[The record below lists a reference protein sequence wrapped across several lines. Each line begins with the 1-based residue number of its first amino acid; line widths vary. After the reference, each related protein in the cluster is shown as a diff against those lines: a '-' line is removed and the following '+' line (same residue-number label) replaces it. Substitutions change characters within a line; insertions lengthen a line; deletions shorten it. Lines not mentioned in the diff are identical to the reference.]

1 MSDKKVTMELSDLQL
16 ETIKHLFGHN
26 DWEIKILDDS
36 AVAIENGGNAQNLQM
51 TTEQSTQTDN
61 NDEDED
67 DEDNDQPGFVIQQD
81 PSKEECR
88 YCFCRPCITDDQNRQ
103 MWWHGQSEVAHQ
115 RNSSLRKEHYKRFW
129 TMLLHRGAW
138 NDDRYMLMKADA
150 MTRDHRSQRFDW
162 HKRDIMPKCVVT
174 LVRCWFPN
182 PGLPAEIR
190 ALDKDAAKVFTHLLE
205 EESYPHFESRVMLAG
220 EQGTGKTTIAR
231 YLVGKGP
238 TRVRKSTDGIGLYT
252 GLSYMDR
259 ETNTWLNGKQDFSL
273 ADVTISRSLRQK
285 PLGPQ
290 VSSLSP
296 ELLTD
301 LTNKHEKSPTASAS
315 VRFNEQQVIDKDRY
329 KMPRI
334 PAEKD
339 TSRLKEHGHG
349 NKPTKRIPD
358 NKQSTN
364 ISLDLYKHQ
373 YDPNEI
379 ETQVQKQHRHHQD
392 ETQLQN
398 VPLT

>member
-1 MSDKKVTMELSDLQL
+1 MSDKKVALELSDLQL

-61 NDEDED
+61 NEEDED
-67 DEDNDQPGFVIQQD
+67 DDQPGFVIQQD

-88 YCFCRPCITDDQNRQ
+88 YCFCKPCITDDQNRQ

-182 PGLPAEIR
+182 PGGFP
-190 ALDKDAAKVFTHLLE
+190 
-205 EESYPHFESRVMLAG
+205 
-220 EQGTGKTTIAR
+220 
-231 YLVGKGP
+231 
-238 TRVRKSTDGIGLYT
+238 
-252 GLSYMDR
+252 YMGHMCR
-259 ETNTWLNGKQDFSL
+259 
-273 ADVTISRSLRQK
+273 RR
-285 PLGPQ
+285 
-290 VSSLSP
+290 
-296 ELLTD
+296 LT
-301 LTNKHEKSPTASAS
+301 S
-315 VRFNEQQVIDKDRY
+315 
-329 KMPRI
+329 
-334 PAEKD
+334 
-339 TSRLKEHGHG
+339 GH
-349 NKPTKRIPD
+349 
-358 NKQSTN
+358 
-364 ISLDLYKHQ
+364 
-373 YDPNEI
+373 
-379 ETQVQKQHRHHQD
+379 
-392 ETQLQN
+392 
-398 VPLT
+398 